1 MFTGRN
7 HRLLALVASTAVFS
21 FVIVDSSHAATPRRI
36 ISLSPSATEDLF
48 AIGAGPQVIAVDSLS
63 NFPSSA
69 PVSKL
74 DAFSP
79 NVEAIAAF
87 KPDLVVL
94 NADATKADS
103 VKTALQKLK
112 IKVYFESAPTDLNG
126 AFEEINAL
134 GKLTGRAASAAI
146 LVRKM
151 KSTISK
157 AIISAKKQKNSLTF
171 FHELDDTL
179 YSVTSETFIGKVY
192 KDLGLTNVADV
203 AAKAD
208 SYGYPQLSAEYLV
221 QSNPALIFLADAQY
235 GVTASNVAARP
246 GWSTM
251 KAVVNKKVIPL
262 PDDLPS
268 RWGPRLADFYLF
280 IAKVLSDVR

>member
-1 MFTGRN
+1 
-7 HRLLALVASTAVFS
+7 
-21 FVIVDSSHAATPRRI
+21 
-36 ISLSPSATEDLF
+36 
-48 AIGAGPQVIAVDSLS
+48 
-63 NFPSSA
+63 
-69 PVSKL
+69 
-74 DAFSP
+74 
-79 NVEAIAAF
+79 
-87 KPDLVVL
+87 PDLVVL